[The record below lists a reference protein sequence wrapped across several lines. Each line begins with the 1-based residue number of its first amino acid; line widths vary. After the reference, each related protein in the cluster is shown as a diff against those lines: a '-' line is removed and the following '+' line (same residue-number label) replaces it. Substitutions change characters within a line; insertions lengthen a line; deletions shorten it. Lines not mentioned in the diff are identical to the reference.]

1 MNKEQ
6 KNKTIDSLSQM
17 LKENAHFYLTDT
29 SGLTVEKSS
38 QLRRM
43 CFEQDVKILVVK
55 NSLLSKAMEKTSDKY
70 GPFHD
75 TLKGTTAIM
84 FSSVAN
90 TPGKIMKEFR
100 KGNEKF
106 FTLKSAF
113 VEESVYI
120 GHNQLDTLASI
131 KSKNEM
137 IGEIIGLLQSPA
149 KTVIGA
155 LLAERKGKAADV
167 QPTAQAEPSA
177 QAPSEPT
184 APTEPTT
191 PTTPEN

>member
-17 LKENAHFYLTDT
+17 LKENPHFYLTDT
-29 SGLTVEKSS
+29 SGLTVEKTS

-43 CFEQDVKILVVK
+43 CFDKNVKMLVVK
-55 NSLLSKAMEKTSDKY
+55 NTLLSKAMEKTSTIYD
-70 GPFHD
+70 PFHD

-84 FSSVAN
+84 FSAVAN
-90 TPGKIMKEFR
+90 APGKIMKEF
-100 KGNEKF
+100 KKVSGDK
-106 FTLKSAF
+106 FTLKSAY

-120 GHNQLDTLASI
+120 GHNQLDTLANI

-137 IGEIIGLLQSPA
+137 IGDIIGLLQSPA

-155 LLAERKGKAADV
+155 LLAERKVTETAAEAS
-167 QPTAQAEPSA
+167 QEPKTPPA
-177 QAPSEPT
+177 
-184 APTEPTT
+184 APTEPTPPIA
-191 PTTPEN
+191 PTN

>member
-1 MNKEQ
+1 MNKQE
-6 KNKTIDSLSQM
+6 KNQVIDSLSTM
-17 LKENAHFYLTDT
+17 LKENTHFYLTDT
-29 SGLTVEKSS
+29 SGLTVEKTN

-43 CFEQDVKILVVK
+43 CFDKNVKILVVK
-55 NSLLSKAMEKTSDKY
+55 NTLLSKAMEKTSNNYD
-70 GPFHD
+70 PFHD

-90 TPGKIMKEFR
+90 VPAKIMKEFR
-100 KGNEKF
+100 GPKGDKP
-106 FTLKSAF
+106 TLKSAW

-120 GHNQLDTLASI
+120 GHNQLDTLANI

-155 LLAERKGKAADV
+155 LKNKADKAGD
-167 QPTAQAEPSA
+167 A
-177 QAPSEPT
+177 T
-184 APTEPTT
+184 APAT
-191 PTTPEN
+191 N

>member
-17 LKENAHFYLTDT
+17 LKENPHFYLTDT
-29 SGLTVEKSS
+29 SGLTVEKTS

-43 CFEQDVKILVVK
+43 CFEKDVKMIVVK
-55 NSLLSKAMEKTSDKY
+55 NTLLSKAMEKTSNIYD
-70 GPFHD
+70 PFHD

-84 FSSVAN
+84 FSAVAN
-90 TPGKIMKEFR
+90 APGKIMKEFK
-100 KGNEKF
+100 KGSPDK
-106 FTLKSAF
+106 FTLKSAY

-120 GHNQLDTLASI
+120 GHNQLDTLANI

-155 LLAERKGKAADV
+155 LLAERKGKTEPAA
-167 QPTAQAEPSA
+167 SA
-177 QAPSEPT
+177 SEETKTPPA
-184 APTEPTT
+184 APTEPTP
-191 PTTPEN
+191 PTTPAN